1 MRILQ
6 PQTESGPRNI
16 QELCV
21 FRFVFIFSCFISF
34 SNHVKS
40 SFSFFYSPIMRK
52 CHSHLFIV
60 FPSCATNIK

>member
-40 SFSFFYSPIMRK
+40 SCSFLYSPIMRK
-52 CHSHLFIV
+52 CQLFSFV
-60 FPSCATNIK
+60 YRVSFMCN